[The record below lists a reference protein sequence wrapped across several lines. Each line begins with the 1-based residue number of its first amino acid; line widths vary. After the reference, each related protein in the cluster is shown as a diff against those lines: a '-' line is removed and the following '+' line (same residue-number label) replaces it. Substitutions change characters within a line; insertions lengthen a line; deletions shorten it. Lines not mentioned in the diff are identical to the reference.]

1 MSTEASNQDLGL
13 ITQIIA
19 RHPSGIGIA
28 ALEDELAQMYQVRL
42 NRRTLQRRLRKL
54 LEQGDV
60 STTGASAA
68 VVYRIERSQGY
79 AQRHAHESHA
89 SHDGQVALAM
99 PPEPLYRRSFNRPR
113 ATVFRINEPENYVTL
128 SPEGSAIRDYVR
140 RPLMHRQPVGY
151 QLDFLAG
158 YEPGKTLYLPL
169 ELREHLHE
177 IGRTGPEC
185 RLAGTYA
192 RDVLDR
198 LLVDLSWASSRLE
211 GNTYSRL
218 DTQRLI
224 ALGEVASDKD
234 AWQAQM
240 ILNHKAAIELL
251 VEDADVVGVDRPTF
265 LSLHALL
272 AEDLLADQTAAGRLR
287 RRPVDI
293 SGSVFVP
300 LAIPQMVEACFE
312 EVLAKARAIEDPF
325 EQAFFLMVHLPYLQP
340 FEDVN
345 KRVSRIGANLPFIK
359 HNLCPLSFIDVP
371 ERAYFE
377 GLLGIYELNQ
387 IELMRDVFVWAYQR
401 SSQQYLA
408 VTESTKAPDR
418 LKLKYRTQLRQAVAS
433 IVRNHQRPTPEVFW
447 QYAHLLAESDDGQ
460 RFVQLLSEM
469 LGQLHEYTAARYRL
483 RPSEVVAWWQAV
495 KDNS

>member
-1 MSTEASNQDLGL
+1 
-13 ITQIIA
+13 
-19 RHPSGIGIA
+19 
-28 ALEDELAQMYQVRL
+28 
-42 NRRTLQRRLRKL
+42 
-54 LEQGDV
+54 
-60 STTGASAA
+60 
-68 VVYRIERSQGY
+68 
-79 AQRHAHESHA
+79 
-89 SHDGQVALAM
+89 
-99 PPEPLYRRSFNRPR
+99 
-113 ATVFRINEPENYVTL
+113 
-128 SPEGSAIRDYVR
+128 
-140 RPLMHRQPVGY
+140 
-151 QLDFLAG
+151 
-158 YEPGKTLYLPL
+158 
-169 ELREHLHE
+169 
-177 IGRTGPEC
+177 
-185 RLAGTYA
+185 
-192 RDVLDR
+192 
-198 LLVDLSWASSRLE
+198 
-211 GNTYSRL
+211 
-218 DTQRLI
+218 
-224 ALGEVASDKD
+224 
-234 AWQAQM
+234 M

-272 AEDLLADQTAAGRLR
+272 AEDLLADQAAAGRLR